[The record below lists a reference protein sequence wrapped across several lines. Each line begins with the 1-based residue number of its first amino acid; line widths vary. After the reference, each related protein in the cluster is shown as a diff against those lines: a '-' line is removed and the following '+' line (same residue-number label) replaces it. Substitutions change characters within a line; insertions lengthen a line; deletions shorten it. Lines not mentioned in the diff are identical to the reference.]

1 MPWNDKLRSVNA
13 KPLLATHL
21 DDRLNLAVE
30 SRRTTL
36 NQGHTCSQA
45 HLVDM
50 PSRIEVIEGIKDKCE
65 ALEPFCIELRIFDV
79 GMVRF
84 ELDVRVESGGALLCD
99 LIKV

>member
-1 MPWNDKLRSVNA
+1 MPWKDKLLSVTA
-13 KPLLATHL
+13 KSLLATHL

-36 NQGHTCSQA
+36 DQRNTRSQA

-50 PSRIEVIEGIKDKCE
+50 PSRIEIVEGIKDKCE
-65 ALEPFCIELRIFDV
+65 ALEPFRIELRIFDV